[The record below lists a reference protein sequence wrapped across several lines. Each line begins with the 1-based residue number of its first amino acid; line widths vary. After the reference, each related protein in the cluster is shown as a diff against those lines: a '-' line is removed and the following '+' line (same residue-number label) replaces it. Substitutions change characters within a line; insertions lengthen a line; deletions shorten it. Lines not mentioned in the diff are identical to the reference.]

1 MSSKKKV
8 DVNKFKVVFGYTLLF
23 ISIILFT
30 SFISYMYNWRI
41 DQSSV
46 DSILDRDIKVENIL
60 GKIGASISHLLIFKL
75 FGIASF
81 ILPVILLISSYY
93 LLFNKKIIELIKKI
107 NWLLLLIIWTTLL
120 SGYLNNYYPIQS
132 GIVGVEINSFLE
144 TYIGNIGI
152 VLIISFIFV
161 LSIAVLWNITP
172 YSLFAF
178 FKSITIANK
187 QKDESL
193 ENDKKKYILIQ
204 T

>member
-1 MSSKKKV
+1 MSSKKKA

-93 LLFNKKIIELIKKI
+93 LLFNKKILELIKKV

-120 SGYLNNYYPIQS
+120 SGYLLDKYTEAALP
-132 GIVGVEINSFLE
+132 FLDALTTWGAIIA
-144 TYIGNIGI
+144 TYM
-152 VLIISFIFV
+152 VAKKLIENWIYWFVIDSISIFLFISRD
-161 LSIAVLWNITP
+161 LNLTAL
-172 YSLFAF
+172 LFTGYLVIIF
-178 FKSITIANK
+178 FGYRSWSKARK
-187 QKDESL
+187 
-193 ENDKKKYILIQ
+193 
-204 T
+204 